1 MRILP
6 PLFPFVGVVGG
17 NGQIT
22 NRGVKPHVEHLQRQ
36 QESSLTKDVFFAW
49 LCVTEMNSGSHESY

>member
-17 NGQIT
+17 DGQIT
-22 NRGVKPHVEHLQRQ
+22 NWGVKPHVEHLQWQ
-36 QESSLTKDVFFAW
+36 QERETYRNELRIT
-49 LCVTEMNSGSHESY
+49 